1 MSGAHFRVKTYGK
14 SRVASSNFQDST
26 LILGAVTRHR
36 PEEDLLDG
44 GNSQRAGAKTHRA
57 QAQQTQIHGPQ
68 DERERDGNASPRHS
82 HHRGEAGAPGGIEDA
97 SYRRR
102 GHNRSQ
108 TRAPGGIQDS
118 PYIGVESR

>member
-1 MSGAHFRVKTYGK
+1 MANHASL
-14 SRVASSNFQDST
+14 SSNFQDST
-26 LILGAVTRHR
+26 FILGAVSRHR

-44 GNSQRAGAKTHRA
+44 GNSQRAGAKTHCA

-102 GHNRSQ
+102 GRHNRSQ
-108 TRAPGGIQDS
+108 ARAPGGIQDS
-118 PYIGVESR
+118 PYVGVESS